1 VALLKLQKLSAKLK
15 LLSNQTLLELF
26 DRFNYELEDPAKP
39 VKMSSLSEV
48 YYQVLIHEALS
59 KEIDCSLMEQR
70 FSPSDLKAKDLFN
83 FLSVCTNREFLEG
96 KLVPEAV
103 RVIPSMIPEEI
114 VILN

>member
-1 VALLKLQKLSAKLK
+1 MALLKLQKLSAKLK

-48 YYQVLIHEALS
+48 YYQVLSHEALS
-59 KEIDCSLMEQR
+59 KEVDSTLMEQR
-70 FSPSDLKAKDLFN
+70 FKSGELKAKDLFN
-83 FLSVCTNREFLEG
+83 FVSVCRNRDFLERN
-96 KLVPEAV
+96 LVPEAV
-103 RVIPSMIPEEI
+103 RVLPSMIPEEI